1 MTPTTPTRRRTTRG
15 TMSLRTA
22 TLLIVM
28 IVATFA
34 HVAVAFD
41 FFNLFNQG
49 GNQEQQQDKRQ
60 ESSGSAA
67 DGCLDYKCSVGD
79 LCVASPSECPCPVG
93 KTKCPI
99 GDWYTCVA
107 PGTACTAYLRAINPQ
122 FSDAAGAAVAGGKD
136 EL

>member
-1 MTPTTPTRRRTTRG
+1 MAPTTPTRRRTTRG
-15 TMSLRTA
+15 VPHLAA
-22 TLLIVM
+22 TLLVVV
-28 IVATFA
+28 IVAALA

-60 ESSGSAA
+60 EASGSAA
-67 DGCLDYKCSVGD
+67 DSCLDYKCPVGD

-93 KTKCPI
+93 KSKCPI

-122 FSDAAGAAVAGGKD
+122 FSGAAGASVAGGKD